1 MCVYRVDTFCTTGSR
16 LSVGGQ
22 RAKRKEAQKNKK
34 CKEVE
39 VMFWA
44 GLFIVIALF
53 IGLLFGYGWGYDAGK
68 KDGIR
73 AKKERH
79 IDAKV

>member
-1 MCVYRVDTFCTTGSR
+1 
-16 LSVGGQ
+16 
-22 RAKRKEAQKNKK
+22 
-34 CKEVE
+34 
-39 VMFWA
+39 MFWA
-44 GLFIVIALF
+44 GLFIIIALF

-73 AKKERH
+73 AKEKRH